1 MYMVSPIGP
10 TVFIVILILHSY
22 MAYATSL
29 IVVFPDYEAET
40 GRAEVP

>member
-1 MYMVSPIGP
+1 MYMVSPIRP
-10 TVFIVILILHSY
+10 TVFIIILILHSY

-29 IVVFPDYEAET
+29 VVFPDYEAET